1 MTSIPEQVQIVY
13 RIIAENLK
21 RWPVGRSHDQMVSLE
36 AVVEERRPSPKRP
49 PWLALPLF
57 TCEAL
62 GGDVEPAYYVAAA
75 LELGRIAAGCLDE
88 WQDRDTDNALWQAI
102 GPARTVNLAT
112 AMTVLSVLSLGRLAA
127 LGMEPALLLSLQK
140 EFSLAVLH
148 MSEGQLADLSGDVS
162 LGNYAEVA
170 GAKTGSLLRLGCR
183 AGALVAG
190 ATADIVTCYGDFGQ
204 ALGVLAQVWNDLY
217 GIASTTG
224 KRDLDHGCSLPILA
238 ALALGE
244 QRYEPGSAADRA
256 GQLYAIA
263 QAQLFHQR
271 AAEALARCPAPGRLG
286 LFLEDYSFAHLLQGK
301 PMGASS
307 SGEGDHAT

>member
-1 MTSIPEQVQIVY
+1 M
-13 RIIAENLK
+13 
-21 RWPVGRSHDQMVSLE
+21 
-36 AVVEERRPSPKRP
+36 
-49 PWLALPLF
+49 
-57 TCEAL
+57 
-62 GGDVEPAYYVAAA
+62 AAA

-112 AMTVLSVLSLGRLAA
+112 AMTVLSALSLGRLAA

-224 KRDLDHGCSLPILA
+224 KRDLDHA
-238 ALALGE
+238 AACPSWRRWPWVKSVTSPAPPRIG
-244 QRYEPGSAADRA
+244 PGSCTR
-256 GQLYAIA
+256 
-263 QAQLFHQR
+263 
-271 AAEALARCPAPGRLG
+271 
-286 LFLEDYSFAHLLQGK
+286 
-301 PMGASS
+301 
-307 SGEGDHAT
+307 